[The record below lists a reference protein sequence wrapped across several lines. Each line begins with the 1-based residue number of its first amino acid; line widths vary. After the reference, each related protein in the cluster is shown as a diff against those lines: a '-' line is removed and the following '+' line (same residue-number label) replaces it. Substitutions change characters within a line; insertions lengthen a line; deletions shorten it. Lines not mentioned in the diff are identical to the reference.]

1 MEQSD
6 TPDLQAGIAIE
17 ALADGAMVKGR
28 VGSEDAILVRRG
40 QDYFAVGGAC
50 THYHAALA
58 NGLIVDDTIR
68 CPMHHACF
76 SLRTGEALYAPA
88 LDPIPTWRVEIVAGK
103 VCVRERLNAVTTR
116 THA

>member
-88 LDPIPTWRVEIVAGK
+88 LDPIAAWRVDETRIPQA
-103 VCVRERLNAVTTR
+103 RLPSPASR
-116 THA
+116 SPPARR